1 MKNIF
6 SNKFPLSSS
15 NQLTLNNY
23 LLNQTNLKNELSK
36 IRQRAEN
43 QLKSVKFNK
52 SSNSRANSRTNSSY
66 HIRKNTFNNSNS
78 KHEHF

>member
-1 MKNIF
+1 MNNIY

-52 SSNSRANSRTNSSY
+52 SSNSRANSRTNLS
-66 HIRKNTFNNSNS
+66 HE
-78 KHEHF
+78 KHLQQQQQ